1 MTTLNQ
7 LTIGALL
14 RLRAL
19 DRDAAIFLHL
29 PESGRSVSF
38 AEAANLAEALG
49 ARLVEQG
56 LCPGARVALRL
67 VNGLES
73 AVALLAVMGAG
84 GVAVPLNPRFTAD
97 ELSGLLELSR
107 AEFLIVPAELDTSVI
122 GVPQSATTTDLAGT
136 GLDLKLLELTPI
148 SGSGLD
154 PALALDLGCDAAALI
169 LYTSGTT
176 GIPKGVILSHR
187 NLLANAGFVI
197 GAHALSADETA
208 LCILPLFHING
219 FVVTLMAPLLTG
231 MAVVLPERFDA
242 AHFWDWVG
250 RYRVNWFSAVPT
262 ILSLLLSH
270 PDPAPELTKTL
281 RFARSASAP
290 LPVAL
295 LEAFESRFGIPVIET
310 YGISEAACQV
320 SANPLPPRARKPG
333 SAGIA
338 VGNELVVLDGE
349 GHRLPPGESGEVA
362 IRGTNVFRG
371 YLENPEADREALH
384 QGWFHTGDLGYL
396 DADGYLFLTGRKREF
411 INRAGEKISP
421 REVEE
426 VIHRLPQVEMAGV
439 AGVPHDLYGEEVAA
453 FVTLRPGRQLDATA
467 VRSFCRAHLAGFKV
481 PREVLFID
489 EFPKGPSGKIQ
500 RRLLTELYLEKY
512 ASTSADAKSRKATEA
527 LN

>member
-1 MTTLNQ
+1 MTTLDQ
-7 LTIGALL
+7 LTIGQLL

-19 DRDAAIFLHL
+19 DRDTGIFLHL

-38 AEAANLAEALG
+38 AEAANLAGALE
-49 ARLVEQG
+49 ARLVDKG
-56 LCPGARVALRL
+56 LHLGARVAIR
-67 VNGLES
+67 VANGLES
-73 AVALLAVMGAG
+73 VVALLAVMGAG
-84 GVAVPLNPRFTAD
+84 GVAVPLNPRFTAE
-97 ELSGLLELSR
+97 ELSRLLELSR
-107 AEFLIVPAELDTSVI
+107 ADFLIVPAGLELSGI
-122 GVPQSATTTDLAGT
+122 GVPQGAPATDLSGT
-136 GLDLKLLELTPI
+136 GLDLKLLELT
-148 SGSGLD
+148 GQSGLGPD
-154 PALALDLGCDAAALI
+154 PDLALEVGSDAAALI
-169 LYTSGTT
+169 LFTSGTT
-176 GIPKGVILSHR
+176 GIPKGVVLSHG

-197 GAHALSADETA
+197 EAHALRGDETA

-219 FVVTLMAPLLTG
+219 LVVTLMTPLLSG

-242 AHFWDWVG
+242 ASFWDWVG

-270 PDPAPELTKTL
+270 PVPAQELTATL

-295 LEAFESRFGIPVIET
+295 LEAFESRFGVPVIET

-320 SANPLPPRARKPG
+320 TANPLPPRARKPG

-338 VGNELVVLDGE
+338 VGNELVVLDVE
-349 GHRLPPGESGEVA
+349 GLRLPSGVSGEVA
-362 IRGTNVFRG
+362 IRGANVFRG
-371 YLENPEADREALH
+371 YLDNPEADREALH

-453 FVTLRPGRQLDATA
+453 FVTLRPGRVLDATA

-489 EFPKGPSGKIQ
+489 DFPKGPSGKIQ

-512 ASTSADAKSRKATEA
+512 ASTAADAQGRKVTEA
-527 LN
+527 